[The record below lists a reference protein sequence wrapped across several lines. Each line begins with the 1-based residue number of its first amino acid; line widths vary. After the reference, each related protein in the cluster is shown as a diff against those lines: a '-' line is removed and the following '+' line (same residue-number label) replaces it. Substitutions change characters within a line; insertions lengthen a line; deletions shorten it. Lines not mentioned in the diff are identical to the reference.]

1 MEVPP
6 LATTTRE
13 KPADDWLM
21 GFFRLIDA
29 MDADTASQAFA
40 DDGTFRFG
48 NADPAVGREQVRDNI
63 SVFFAMIAALDHRIT
78 GVWSGDWEQGE
89 VKSVEAEVVY
99 TRRDGSRTMP
109 LPVTST
115 LRMRAGLIQDYR
127 IFMDI
132 SPLFALRPEDP
143 EPAGGRRPA
152 TEPARGAR

>member
-1 MEVPP
+1 MEMPH

-13 KPADDWLM
+13 NSADDWLM
-21 GFFRLIDA
+21 GFFQLIDA
-29 MDADTASQAFA
+29 MDADAAAQAFA

-48 NADPAVGREQVRDNI
+48 NAEPAVGREQVRDNI
-63 SVFFAMIAALDHRIT
+63 SEFFAMIAALDHRIT

-89 VKSVEAEVVY
+89 VKSVEAEAVY
-99 TRRDGSRTMP
+99 TRKDGSRTMP

-132 SPLFALRPEDP
+132 SPLFALPQEVP
-143 EPAGGRRPA
+143 EPAGRHRPA
-152 TEPARGAR
+152 SD